1 MKRRRKV
8 REDLAPDLTP
18 LMDVMF
24 LLIIFFIVT
33 TVFKKNES
41 LLSLQLPTAEGK
53 PKPGETPKN
62 VLLELTKDGFAINSK
77 KSSFD
82 DFIAYAKNVS
92 DPNVPIDLRIDKNVV
107 YDRVVKVL
115 SILQENQLTNL
126 SLITELK

>member
-1 MKRRRKV
+1 MRRRKQ
-8 REDLAPDLTP
+8 REDLTPDLTP

-33 TVFKKNES
+33 SVFKKNEA
-41 LLSLQLPTAEGK
+41 LLNLQLPTAEGT

-77 KSSFD
+77 KATLD
-82 DFIAYAKNVS
+82 EFIDYCKNVS
-92 DPNVPIDLRIDKNVV
+92 DPAIPVDLRIDKAVI

-115 SILQENQLTNL
+115 AILQQYNLSNL
-126 SLITELK
+126 SLITEFK